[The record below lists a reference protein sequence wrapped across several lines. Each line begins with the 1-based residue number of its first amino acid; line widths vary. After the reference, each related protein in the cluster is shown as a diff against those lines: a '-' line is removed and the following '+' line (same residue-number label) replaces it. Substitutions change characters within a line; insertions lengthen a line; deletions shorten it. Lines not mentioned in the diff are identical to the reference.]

1 MTVIGI
7 TGPSGAGKG
16 EVSRI
21 LNEKHGFPILNADDI
36 YHSLVDSPS
45 NCLDEIKLEFGNSVI
60 TNDGSLD
67 RKALAKLVFGEENK
81 EKLNALN
88 SITHKHVVRK
98 IDDSLDTLKTS
109 ATACIIDA
117 PLLIEADLCR
127 KCDLTI
133 SVLAQRETRAE
144 RISLRDG
151 LTLEAA
157 FKRIDSQKKDS
168 FYIENTDHTVINDG
182 DLSLLS
188 SNIEKILQERGIV

>member
-21 LNEKHGFPILNADDI
+21 LNEKYGFPILNADDI
-36 YHSLVDSPS
+36 YHSLVASHSD
-45 NCLDEIKLEFGNSVI
+45 CLDEIKAEFGENI
-60 TNDGSLD
+60 IADNGSLD
-67 RKALAKLVFGEENK
+67 RKALAKLVFGDENK

-88 SITHKHVVRK
+88 KITLKHVVRK
-98 IDDSLDTLKTS
+98 IDESLKKLKNT
-109 ATACIIDA
+109 ARACIIDA
-117 PLLIEADLCR
+117 PLLIEADLCE

-133 SVLAQRETRAE
+133 SVLAPREIRAE
-144 RISLRDG
+144 RISSRDG

-157 FKRIDSQKKDS
+157 YKRIDSQKKES

-188 SNIEKILQERGIV
+188 SKTEKILQERGII